1 MMIAIAYSG
10 MMTTK
15 PAMIR
20 VDTRYEIDLMPITSR
35 ASISSLMRMAPSS
48 AVAPAPTWRP
58 APGPRRP
65 GAAMRTLISA
75 AKKPVKASTPML
87 PSDAKPWM
95 ATSDDPD
102 SVTKPTIATV
112 PPMTAIAPVPMPI
125 SAISR
130 SVSLR

>member
-1 MMIAIAYSG
+1 
-10 MMTTK
+10 
-15 PAMIR
+15 
-20 VDTRYEIDLMPITSR
+20 MPITSR
-35 ASISSLMRMAPSS
+35 ASISSLIRMAPNS
-48 AVAPAPTWRP
+48 AVAPAPTVAARAWP
-58 APGPRRP
+58 ATT

-75 AKKPVKASTPML
+75 AKNPVNASTPML
-87 PSDAKPWM
+87 PRDAKPWM
-95 ATSDDPD
+95 ATSDEPD